1 MRIVVHGVGGVGGTI
16 LAALCDAG
24 LDAVGIARGAMLE
37 AIRAQGLTLRAPER
51 TVHARPHCVA
61 DPSDLTFGP
70 DDIVLLT
77 MKSQDT
83 WPALLALRDAGLREQ
98 PVFCLQNG
106 VANERAATRL
116 FPNVHGATVMM
127 PATYLVPGEV
137 AVTAGPRF
145 GMFDIGRFPGGT
157 DADDDRLAQAFEAA
171 NIAAFVMPDVMASK
185 YGKLLMNLGNIVQ
198 AVLGPG
204 VDAGDLTKRVRAEAK
219 DVYRAAGIAW
229 KNVGMDDPRRDVMRP
244 APVPGVSRQGGSTTQ
259 SLLRGTGSVETDWLN
274 GEIAFLARMHGVA
287 APLNARLTDL
297 GAEVL
302 RKGVR
307 PGGMTRADLEA
318 WLAG

>member
-24 LDAVGIARGAMLE
+24 LDAVGIARGAMLH
-37 AIRAQGLTLRAPER
+37 AIGARGLTLRAPER
-51 TVHARPHCVA
+51 TVHARPHCVGS
-61 DPSDLTFGP
+61 PSDLTFGAG
-70 DDIVLLT
+70 DMVLLT

-83 WPALLALRDAGLREQ
+83 GRALQALREAGLRDQ

-106 VANERAATRL
+106 VGNERAALRL

-145 GMFDIGRFPGGT
+145 GMFDVGRYPGGT
-157 DADDDRLAQAFEAA
+157 DADDARFAQAFEAA
-171 NIAAFVMPDVMASK
+171 NMAAFVMPDVMASK
-185 YGKLLMNLGNIVQ
+185 HGKLLMNLGNIVQ

-219 DVYRAAGIAW
+219 DVYRAAGIDW

-244 APVPGVSRQGGSTTQ
+244 APVPGVDRQGGSTTQ

-274 GEIAFLARMHGVA
+274 GEIALLARMHGVP

-297 GAEVL
+297 GAEVV
-302 RKGVR
+302 RKGLR
-307 PGGMTRADLEA
+307 PGAMTLADLDA
-318 WLAG
+318 WIAA